1 METTWTSM
9 FFMLSI
15 TITKGFSVATRRIF
29 FCISIGKWGFNDS
42 SGDGDGGGTGTGT
55 GAGTGAAIAARR
67 IQAQTPYTVNNVD
80 DENSDSSN
88 HADGNDDNDDD
99 DDWRKNNN
107 NIRTNLL

>member
-1 METTWTSM
+1 METTWTSI
-9 FFMLSI
+9 FFLCYPSPLL
-15 TITKGFSVATRRIF
+15 KVFPWLLGENY
-29 FCISIGKWGFNDS
+29 FCISIEKWGFNDS
-42 SGDGDGGGTGTGT
+42 CGDGGGGGTGT
-55 GAGTGAAIAARR
+55 GAGTGAAIAAKRT
-67 IQAQTPYTVNNVD
+67 QAQTPYTVNNVD